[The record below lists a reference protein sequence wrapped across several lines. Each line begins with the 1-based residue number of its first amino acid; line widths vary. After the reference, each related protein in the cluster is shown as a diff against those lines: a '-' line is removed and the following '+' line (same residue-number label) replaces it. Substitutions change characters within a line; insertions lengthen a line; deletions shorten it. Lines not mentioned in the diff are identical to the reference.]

1 MHNIIACFVL
11 LPKDLTSRTSIDR
24 GNTNIIVTMKNNL
37 IGLFLLAA
45 MGLSLSSAAQTS
57 KLKDEYRVW
66 GLGLELGPTVSSMD
80 LGVNFDRADKLT
92 DGTSGINFGFGIALT
107 RAIDHLWSIRG
118 GYHYLGTGGSLNPN
132 RSFSGS
138 INSFELEGVMNLSN
152 LGVSPR
158 TAERK
163 FALLATGGVS
173 GMIVNA
179 ERYAGPDG
187 KIASVSDNNLGASIV
202 LGLIGKYKVGRFDV
216 DAGVR
221 YWMMVYDKADAYIGG
236 RGNDGLAYPF
246 VGMTYNF
253 GKNKEKSSAM
263 YTNPIG
269 KLARDVAETKAKMDG
284 LTTDDDG
291 DGVANIMDKD
301 NATPAGAIVDGSGRP
316 MDSDADGIPDFMD
329 AQPFSARGAKVDSQ
343 GKEVD
348 TDKDGVPDSRD
359 AEPNSPAG
367 ELVNFQGKRI
377 PKGSS
382 GAVGM
387 AGAGSSTV
395 YFPLN
400 SAAVGDAEHRS
411 LAALAGML
419 NSNEDMTIKLVG
431 YTDKT
436 GPEEYNMKLGTRRAE
451 AVKRELVNTY
461 GIDASR
467 ISVES
472 KGASSFLT
480 AKRNDVNRRV
490 EVLPGE

>member
-1 MHNIIACFVL
+1 
-11 LPKDLTSRTSIDR
+11 
-24 GNTNIIVTMKNNL
+24 MKNNL

-45 MGLSLSSAAQTS
+45 MGLSLNTIAQTS
-57 KLKDEYRVW
+57 KLSDEYRVW
-66 GLGLELGPTVSSMD
+66 GLGLELGPTVSAMD
-80 LGVNFDRADKLT
+80 LGVNLDRSDNLT
-92 DGTSGINFGFGIALT
+92 DGTSGINFGFGLVLT

-132 RSFSGS
+132 RSFDGS
-138 INSFELEGVMNLSN
+138 IHSLELEGVINLLN
-152 LGVSPR
+152 LGVSPS

-163 FALLATGGVS
+163 FALLATGGVA
-173 GMIVNA
+173 GMLVNA
-179 ERYAGPDG
+179 ERYSGSDG
-187 KIASVSDNNLGASIV
+187 KITSVSDNNFGASIV
-202 LGLIGKYKVGRFDV
+202 VGLIGKYKMGRFDI

-221 YWMMVYDKADAYIGG
+221 YWMMVYDRADAYGSG

-253 GKNKEKSSAM
+253 GENKEKSSAI

-269 KLARDVAETKAKMDG
+269 KLALDVAENKAKMDG
-284 LTTDDDG
+284 LTADDDG

-316 MDSDADGIPDFMD
+316 MDSDSDGIPDFMD
-329 AQPFSARGAKVDSQ
+329 AEPFSARGAKVDAQ

-348 TDKDGVPDSRD
+348 TDMDGVPDSRD
-359 AEPNSPAG
+359 AEPNSAAG
-367 ELVNFQGKRI
+367 TLVNFQGKKI
-377 PKGSS
+377 PKGGS

-395 YFPLN
+395 YFGLN
-400 SAAVGDAEHRS
+400 SASVGDAEHRS
-411 LAALAGML
+411 LASLAGML
-419 NSNEDMTIKLVG
+419 KSSDMKIKLVG

-461 GIDASR
+461 GVDASR

-472 KGASSFLT
+472 KGATSFL
-480 AKRNDVNRRV
+480 ASKRNDVNRRV